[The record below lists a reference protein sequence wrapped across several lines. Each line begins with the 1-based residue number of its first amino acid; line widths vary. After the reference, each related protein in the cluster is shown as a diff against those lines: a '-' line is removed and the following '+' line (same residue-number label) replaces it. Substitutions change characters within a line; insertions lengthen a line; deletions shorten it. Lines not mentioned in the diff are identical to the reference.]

1 LNRLLAC
8 SYSRQTVCRTGDK
21 EVAQAVGAMDESNK
35 KKEGVGEFVR
45 ETRAELDRT
54 TFPSS
59 EDVKNTTIIVVI
71 SVIFFAIYL
80 FLIDQ
85 AWVYILEALTWVVNK
100 IAGA

>member
-1 LNRLLAC
+1 MA
-8 SYSRQTVCRTGDK
+8 
-21 EVAQAVGAMDESNK
+21 EAVGSWEKGK
-35 KKEGVGEFVR
+35 KKEGVGEFIR

-59 EDVKNTTIIVVI
+59 DDVKNTTIIVII

-85 AWVYILEALTWVVNK
+85 AWTYILEALTWAVNK